1 MGIWRKRFI
10 CSSHRGMRSKGRRI
24 WYAGE
29 EELVWP
35 KASSKVVVFE
45 VSQVYDRTRL

>member
-1 MGIWRKRFI
+1 MSQREGEF
-10 CSSHRGMRSKGRRI
+10 GMQV
-24 WYAGE
+24 E

-45 VSQVYDRTRL
+45 V

>member
-10 CSSHRGMRSKGRRI
+10 CSSHRGMRSKGRKF
-24 WYAGE
+24 GMQVE

-35 KASSKVVVFE
+35 KESSKAVVFE
-45 VSQVYDRTRL
+45 V